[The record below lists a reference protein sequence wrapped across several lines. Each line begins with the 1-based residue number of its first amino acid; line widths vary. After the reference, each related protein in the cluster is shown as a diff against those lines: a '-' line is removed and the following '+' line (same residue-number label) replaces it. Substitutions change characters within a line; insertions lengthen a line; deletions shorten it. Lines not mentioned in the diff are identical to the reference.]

1 MNKPAKIALLSL
13 AVVVG
18 IPTLGLIA
26 TTTVNAIATA
36 SENAELRPYGQL
48 VPVDGKNMNVVVSED
63 APDESETIV
72 VLPGLGTA
80 SPALDFAP
88 LVRELDDDFRVVVV
102 EPFGYGLSDQTDAP
116 RTSAAIA
123 GEVHEALQ
131 TLGIDRYVLAG
142 HSIAGIYGLEY
153 LSRFRDEVTAFVGI
167 DTSVPGQP
175 GSEESAPLEGMDA
188 LKQLGILRLLASFTP
203 GAYDGLAD
211 YDDDARRQLA
221 ILSNRNTMTPT
232 LIDEATRTPENFA
245 AARSQTFPRDLP
257 VLVFVVGTDPEIPG
271 WVKLHEAQLT
281 QVDHGEL
288 VPLDGGHYL
297 HHTKS
302 AEIAAKTR
310 EFLGR

>member
-1 MNKPAKIALLSL
+1 VNKPVKITLISLASVVGVLTLSL
-13 AVVVG
+13 V
-18 IPTLGLIA
+18 A
-26 TTTVNAIATA
+26 TTSMNAVATA
-36 SENAELRPYGQL
+36 SENAELHSYGQL
-48 VPVDGKNMNVVVSED
+48 VPVDGKNMNVVVSGD
-63 APDESETIV
+63 APDKSETIV
-72 VLPGLGTA
+72 LLPGLGTA

-131 TLGIDRYVLAG
+131 ALGIDRYVLAG

-175 GSEESAPLEGMDA
+175 GSEKPTSVEGVDA
-188 LKQLGILRLLASFTP
+188 LKQLGILRLLASLTP
-203 GAYDGLAD
+203 GAYDGLPD

-232 LIDEATRTPENFA
+232 LIDEATRAPENFA
-245 AARSQTFPRDLP
+245 AARSRTFPRDLP
-257 VLVFVVGTDPEIPG
+257 VLLFVVGTDPEIPG
-271 WVKLHEAQLT
+271 WVQLHEAQLT
-281 QVDHGEL
+281 QVDQGEL
-288 VPLDGGHYL
+288 VQLDGGHYL
-297 HHTKS
+297 HHTRS
-302 AEIAAKTR
+302 AEIAAKTK